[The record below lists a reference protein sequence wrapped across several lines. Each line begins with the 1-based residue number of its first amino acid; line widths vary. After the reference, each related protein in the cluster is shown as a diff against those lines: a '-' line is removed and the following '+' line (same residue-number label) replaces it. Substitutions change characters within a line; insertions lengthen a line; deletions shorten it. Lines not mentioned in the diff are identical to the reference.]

1 MSNEDKAKLDNIAQL
16 QNICEQTKQEGHV
29 VVKSVINEN
38 NNNNDNNTICN
49 GMNIRREKTRR
60 EKIEME
66 IKKWNKKVENQK
78 SGIININNNNS
89 GISNSSN
96 HHIVIDDINSC
107 QNNVTMN
114 NNNNHHSDMG
124 YDVVKLDEYKKDSNN
139 VKGENNNS
147 NSNNTTTL
155 KHNVNEDYNNNNSNN
170 ITQTFICYICQRKFP
185 SEEKLKLHESMSE
198 LHKANLEKQKKETL
212 S

>member
-16 QNICEQTKQEGHV
+16 QNICEQTKHEGHV
-29 VVKSVINEN
+29 VTKSII
-38 NNNNDNNTICN
+38 NDNNDSNNAMCN

-66 IKKWNKKVENQK
+66 IKKWNKKIENQK
-78 SGIININNNNS
+78 SCIINNNS
-89 GISNSSN
+89 
-96 HHIVIDDINSC
+96 IVIDDISSC
-107 QNNVTMN
+107 QNHVTIN
-114 NNNNHHSDMG
+114 NNNDTC
-124 YDVVKLDEYKKDSNN
+124 YDVVKLDEYKKDITN
-139 VKGENNNS
+139 VKGDNNN
-147 NSNNTTTL
+147 NNGGTTLL
-155 KHNVNEDYNNNNSNN
+155 KHNVNEDDNNNNNSSNN
-170 ITQTFICYICQRKFP
+170 TTQTFICYICQRKFP

>member
-1 MSNEDKAKLDNIAQL
+1 
-16 QNICEQTKQEGHV
+16 
-29 VVKSVINEN
+29 
-38 NNNNDNNTICN
+38 
-49 GMNIRREKTRR
+49 MNIRREKTRR

-78 SGIININNNNS
+78 SGIININNS
-89 GISNSSN
+89 GISSN

-107 QNNVTMN
+107 QNNVTM

-147 NSNNTTTL
+147 NSNTTIL

>member
-29 VVKSVINEN
+29 VIKSVINENSN
-38 NNNNDNNTICN
+38 NNNNDNNAICN

-78 SGIININNNNS
+78 SGIINNS
-89 GISNSSN
+89 GISSS

-114 NNNNHHSDMG
+114 NNNNSDMG
-124 YDVVKLDEYKKDSNN
+124 YDVVQLDEYKKDSGN
-139 VKGENNNS
+139 VKGNDNNNS
-147 NSNNTTTL
+147 SNNNTTIL
-155 KHNVNEDYNNNNSNN
+155 KHNLNEDYNIINSNSNN

>member
-38 NNNNDNNTICN
+38 NDNNAICN

-78 SGIININNNNS
+78 SGIININNNNNNN
-89 GISNSSN
+89 GISSN

-107 QNNVTMN
+107 QNNITMN
-114 NNNNHHSDMG
+114 NNNSDMG

-147 NSNNTTTL
+147 NSNNNTTIL
-155 KHNVNEDYNNNNSNN
+155 KHNVNEDYNNSSNNN